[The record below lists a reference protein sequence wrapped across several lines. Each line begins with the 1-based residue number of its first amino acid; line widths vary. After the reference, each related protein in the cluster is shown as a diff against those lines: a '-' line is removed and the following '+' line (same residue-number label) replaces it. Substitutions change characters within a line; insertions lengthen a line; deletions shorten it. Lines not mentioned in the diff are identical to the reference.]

1 MDTDADRDLYSHAY
15 RDGDVHCYYYADAD
29 GDANPY

>member
-15 RDGDVHCYYYADAD
+15 HDANIYCHADAD